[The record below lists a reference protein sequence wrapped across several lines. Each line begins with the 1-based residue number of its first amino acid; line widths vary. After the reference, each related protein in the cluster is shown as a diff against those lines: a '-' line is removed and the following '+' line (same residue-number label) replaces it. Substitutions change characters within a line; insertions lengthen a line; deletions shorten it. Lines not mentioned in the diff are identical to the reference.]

1 MSVRK
6 TTVLCCVC
14 LLLAVGAVAVLFPF
28 GVFSPPPSY
37 DYREEQFTGSQDW
50 QAYLQLEG
58 VDPDNPPAF
67 PVHHYDQAVK
77 LVTVE
82 PGAFY
87 RAVREGTLRNLLQDS
102 DRYEWIIPRSYHGT
116 EKDFYRFRYYDGAYS
131 VPNVPHSPEPEDGYA
146 FALPDVVEQTLQQ
159 AGLCHP
165 DFIAPCSYINSSAE
179 SYLYIEQ
186 DGKPYVLVFT
196 SAPQFYEGLEGS
208 GHLYPYSEFQKVME
222 QKCQEYINAVYYE
235 PLAYGVLPLE
245 DWYYNYFNGFYQKQ
259 QITQWLYPAS

>member
-58 VDPDNPPAF
+58 IDPDNPPAF

-77 LVTVE
+77 LVIVE

-102 DRYEWIIPRSYHGT
+102 DRYEWIIPRSYHGSAQ
-116 EKDFYRFRYYDGAYS
+116 DIYRFWCYDTQYY
-131 VPNVPHSPEPEDGYA
+131 VPRALEWPTTIYQFVPSGYVA
-146 FALPDVVEQTLQQ
+146 ELLKQAEITEYDFVVVFGFLLNPYENYLYVEQ
-159 AGLCHP
+159 
-165 DFIAPCSYINSSAE
+165 N
-179 SYLYIEQ
+179 
-186 DGKPYVLVFT
+186 GKPYIAIFT
-196 SAPQFYEGLEGS
+196 NHPEDYPGLEGS
-208 GHLYPYSEFQKVME
+208 GQFYPFEKFQDVTAE
-222 QKCQEYINAVYYE
+222 KCAQGLDLILFQAI
-235 PLAYGVLPLE
+235 AGTGLPSV
-245 DWYYNYFNGFYQKQ
+245 DWYFNYFNGNYFDKRELAHMIATEY
-259 QITQWLYPAS
+259 